1 MNTTHSKP
9 DFPLMH
15 FPVHLHTLALFLV
28 FGITCSMAQIT
39 LLDDLHRQVTLPRPA
54 TRIVSLAPSITES
67 LFAIGAGD
75 QVIGVTDYCNFPPGV
90 RLCHRVGGMINPS
103 IETIVGLSPDLI
115 IVSME
120 GNQRQD
126 FTTLTGL
133 QIPVFVT
140 NPRTLEGINLSL
152 RQLGTLTG
160 RTREAA
166 KLVDSLSRRTAQLR
180 ADGGTRRTRTIF
192 FVSMQ
197 PLMAVGAKT
206 FLNEL
211 VTAAGGENLAAAS
224 GLTYPSLSREMVLT
238 QDPEVLF
245 ITSDAVDSTGS
256 ITALYPEW
264 TQLSAVHSGHVY
276 RIDPD
281 LVARPGPRA
290 VDGLALIISYL
301 RTGHP

>member
-1 MNTTHSKP
+1 MKTVAV
-9 DFPLMH
+9 LI
-15 FPVHLHTLALFLV
+15 V
-28 FGITCSMAQIT
+28 FGFACSMAQVT
-39 LLDDLHRQVTLPRPA
+39 LLDDLHRQVTLQRPA

-75 QVIGVTDYCNFPPGV
+75 QVVGVTDYCNFPPQV
-90 RLCHRVGGMINPS
+90 RSCHRVGGMINPS
-103 IETIVGLSPDLI
+103 IEAIVGLSPDLI

-133 QIPVFVT
+133 KIPVFVT
-140 NPRTLEGINLSL
+140 NPRTLEGINQSL

-166 KLVDSLSRRTAQLR
+166 KLVDTLSRRTAQLL
-180 ADGGTRRTRTIF
+180 AAGNNRRTPTIL
-192 FVSMQ
+192 FVSVQ
-197 PLMAVGAKT
+197 PLMAVGART

-211 VTAAGGENLAAAS
+211 VTAAGGDNLAAAS

-238 QDPEVLF
+238 EDPEVML
-245 ITSDAVDSTGS
+245 ITSDAIDSTES

-264 TQLSAVHSGHVY
+264 TQLSAVRSGHVY
-276 RIDPD
+276 RINPD
-281 LVARPGPRA
+281 IVSRPGPRA
-290 VDGLALIISYL
+290 VDGLAMLISYF

>member
-1 MNTTHSKP
+1 VK
-9 DFPLMH
+9 
-15 FPVHLHTLALFLV
+15 TLVVLLV
-28 FGITCSMAQIT
+28 SGFACSMAQVT
-39 LLDDLHRQVTLPRPA
+39 LLDDLHRQVTLQRPA

-75 QVIGVTDYCNFPPGV
+75 QVVGVTDYCNFPPQV
-90 RLCHRVGGMINPS
+90 RSCHRVGGMINPS
-103 IETIVGLSPDLI
+103 IEAIVGLSPDLI

-133 QIPVFVT
+133 KIPVFVT
-140 NPRTLEGINLSL
+140 NPRTLEGINQSL

-166 KLVDSLSRRTAQLR
+166 KLVDTLSRRTAQLL
-180 ADGGTRRTRTIF
+180 AAGNNRRTPTIL
-192 FVSMQ
+192 FVSVQ
-197 PLMAVGAKT
+197 PLMAVGART

-211 VTAAGGENLAAAS
+211 VTAAGGDNLAAAS

-238 QDPEVLF
+238 EDPEVML
-245 ITSDAVDSTGS
+245 ITSDAIDSTES

-264 TQLSAVHSGHVY
+264 TQLSAVRSGHVY
-276 RIDPD
+276 RINPD
-281 LVARPGPRA
+281 IVSRPGPRA
-290 VDGLALIISYL
+290 VDGLAMLISYF

>member
-1 MNTTHSKP
+1 
-9 DFPLMH
+9 
-15 FPVHLHTLALFLV
+15 
-28 FGITCSMAQIT
+28 MA
-39 LLDDLHRQVTLPRPA
+39 A
-54 TRIVSLAPSITES
+54 
-67 LFAIGAGD
+67 
-75 QVIGVTDYCNFPPGV
+75 
-90 RLCHRVGGMINPS
+90 
-103 IETIVGLSPDLI
+103 
-115 IVSME
+115 
-120 GNQRQD
+120 
-126 FTTLTGL
+126 
-133 QIPVFVT
+133 
-140 NPRTLEGINLSL
+140 
-152 RQLGTLTG
+152 
-160 RTREAA
+160 
-166 KLVDSLSRRTAQLR
+166 
-180 ADGGTRRTRTIF
+180 
-192 FVSMQ
+192 
-197 PLMAVGAKT
+197 GAKT

-264 TQLSAVHSGHVY
+264 TQLSAVRSGHVY

>member
-1 MNTTHSKP
+1 VKI
-9 DFPLMH
+9 
-15 FPVHLHTLALFLV
+15 LAVLLV
-28 FGITCSMAQIT
+28 SGIACSMAQVT
-39 LLDDLHRQVTLPRPA
+39 LLDDLHRQVTLQRPA

-75 QVIGVTDYCNFPPGV
+75 QVVGVTDYCNFPPQV
-90 RLCHRVGGMINPS
+90 RFCHRVGGMINPS

-133 QIPVFVT
+133 KVPVFVT
-140 NPRTLEGINLSL
+140 NPRTLEGINQSL

-166 KLVDSLSRRTAQLR
+166 KLVDTLSRRTAQLL
-180 ADGGTRRTRTIF
+180 AAGNNRRTPTIL
-192 FVSMQ
+192 FVSVQ

-211 VTAAGGENLAAAS
+211 VTAAGGDNLAAAS

-238 QDPEVLF
+238 EDPEVML
-245 ITSDAVDSTGS
+245 ITSDAIDSTES

-264 TQLSAVHSGHVY
+264 TQLSAVRSGHVY
-276 RIDPD
+276 RINPD
-281 LVARPGPRA
+281 IVSRPGPRA
-290 VDGLALIISYL
+290 VDGLAMLISYF

>member
-1 MNTTHSKP
+1 
-9 DFPLMH
+9 
-15 FPVHLHTLALFLV
+15 
-28 FGITCSMAQIT
+28 MAQVT
-39 LLDDLHRQVTLPRPA
+39 LLDDLHRQVTLQRPA

-75 QVIGVTDYCNFPPGV
+75 QVVGVTDYCNFPPQV
-90 RLCHRVGGMINPS
+90 RSCHRVGGMINPS
-103 IETIVGLSPDLI
+103 IEAIVGLSPDLI

-133 QIPVFVT
+133 KIPVFVT
-140 NPRTLEGINLSL
+140 NPRTLEGINQSL

-166 KLVDSLSRRTAQLR
+166 KLVDTLSRRTAQLL
-180 ADGGTRRTRTIF
+180 AAGNNRRTPTIL
-192 FVSMQ
+192 FVSVQ
-197 PLMAVGAKT
+197 PLMAVGART

-211 VTAAGGENLAAAS
+211 VTAAGGDNLAAAS

-238 QDPEVLF
+238 EDPEVML
-245 ITSDAVDSTGS
+245 ITSDAIDSTES

-264 TQLSAVHSGHVY
+264 TQLSAVRSGHVY
-276 RIDPD
+276 RINPD
-281 LVARPGPRA
+281 IVSRPGPRA
-290 VDGLALIISYL
+290 VDGLAMLISYF

>member
-1 MNTTHSKP
+1 
-9 DFPLMH
+9 MH
-15 FPVHLHTLALFLV
+15 FPVRLHTLALFLV
-28 FGITCSMAQIT
+28 SGITCSMAQVT

-152 RQLGTLTG
+152 RQLGGKACRLAFPAHCTASCRRRHAPHTHDFL
-160 RTREAA
+160 RFRAA
-166 KLVDSLSRRTAQLR
+166 P
-180 ADGGTRRTRTIF
+180 DGGW
-192 FVSMQ
+192 S
-197 PLMAVGAKT
+197 K
-206 FLNEL
+206 
-211 VTAAGGENLAAAS
+211 
-224 GLTYPSLSREMVLT
+224 
-238 QDPEVLF
+238 
-245 ITSDAVDSTGS
+245 
-256 ITALYPEW
+256 
-264 TQLSAVHSGHVY
+264 
-276 RIDPD
+276 D
-281 LVARPGPRA
+281 LP
-290 VDGLALIISYL
+290 
-301 RTGHP
+301 

>member
-1 MNTTHSKP
+1 
-9 DFPLMH
+9 
-15 FPVHLHTLALFLV
+15 
-28 FGITCSMAQIT
+28 
-39 LLDDLHRQVTLPRPA
+39 
-54 TRIVSLAPSITES
+54 
-67 LFAIGAGD
+67 
-75 QVIGVTDYCNFPPGV
+75 
-90 RLCHRVGGMINPS
+90 MINPS

-126 FTTLTGL
+126 FTTLTAL

-160 RTREAA
+160 RTGEAA

-180 ADGGTRRTRTIF
+180 ADGDKRRTRTIF
-192 FVSMQ
+192 FVSVQ
-197 PLMAVGAKT
+197 PLMAVGSKT

-238 QDPEVLF
+238 EDPEVMF
-245 ITSDAVDSTGS
+245 ITSDAVDSTKS

-264 TQLSAVHSGHVY
+264 TQLSAVRSGHVY
-276 RIDPD
+276 RINPD

-290 VDGLALIISYL
+290 VDGLALLISYL